1 MVFLLP
7 SQQRYIQ
14 LTIHR
19 LGLSIQRNL
28 KEFTELDTKALRL
41 PGNMVE
47 QEVRKYELSQS
58 HQFWHS
64 LWIRAK
70 NTSIFVNQ
78 NIGRFKIA
86 MDNSFHVAI
95 GNSWQHLVQKFLY
108 FLGLHLLASQTFE
121 VIFQVLV
128 QILEYQVKLFLV
140 DNDIFQPTSLNFVRD
155 DIFVFNLSQQG
166 YFSDGGAWESL
177 VLDFNKNFFDGNIF
191 IVLEIEG
198 FVDETVSS
206 LSLID
211 RDIPMLSYFL

>member
-1 MVFLLP
+1 M
-7 SQQRYIQ
+7 
-14 LTIHR
+14 
-19 LGLSIQRNL
+19 
-28 KEFTELDTKALRL
+28 
-41 PGNMVE
+41 
-47 QEVRKYELSQS
+47 
-58 HQFWHS
+58 
-64 LWIRAK
+64 
-70 NTSIFVNQ
+70 
-78 NIGRFKIA
+78 
-86 MDNSFHVAI
+86 
-95 GNSWQHLVQKFLY
+95 
-108 FLGLHLLASQTFE
+108 ASQTFE